1 MKRANGTG
9 SIVKRNDKKRRLP
22 YSVYLDG
29 GNDPD
34 TFRRK
39 RVFLGSFATH
49 REAQDFL
56 EKYRHGL
63 VTTQPAKVV
72 TLAEIWKLYKGDREA
87 LTGKP
92 LSPNYVHTWN
102 RYISPKLGTFAVSDI
117 KTMHMQNC
125 INVCTSVVTQK
136 FMKSIFKGLFTYA
149 LANDLATKDYAD
161 ALKTQPKEKSEK
173 HKPFTT
179 EELRWLWANQDNDLY
194 KIILIQTYTG
204 LRKTELAGM
213 CMEDVHLAGHYMIGG
228 EKTAAGRNRVVPIA
242 DCIFP
247 FVQHF
252 YDISMF
258 AHHSYL
264 IMPDRKRYLMT
275 IGDLVNIDAI
285 YRKHFSGHISHD
297 ARHTF
302 ITLASNYG
310 LSESVVKKI
319 VGHQTS
325 NITADIYTHKS
336 QKQLLDA
343 VNLLPHGPSM
353 TVSPEEK
360 ERVVATRQAL

>member
-9 SIVKRNDKKRRLP
+9 SIIHRKDKKRRLP
-22 YSVYLDG
+22 YSVYMDG
-29 GNDPD
+29 GCDPD
-34 TFRRK
+34 TFRR
-39 RVFLGSFATH
+39 RRIFLGSFATH
-49 REAQDFL
+49 REAQNYL
-56 EKYRHGL
+56 EQYRQG
-63 VTTQPAKVV
+63 VVIQPTNETQLREVW
-72 TLAEIWKLYKGDREA
+72 ELYTDDQKA
-87 LTGKP
+87 LGKTVP
-92 LSPNYVHTWN
+92 PNYYSAWKNH
-102 RYISPKLGTFAVSDI
+102 IEPKLGSVAMSQI

-213 CMEDVHLAGHYMIGG
+213 CMEDVHLTGHYMIGG

-258 AHHSYL
+258 AHHPYL

-343 VNLLPHGPSM
+343 VNLLPHGPNM